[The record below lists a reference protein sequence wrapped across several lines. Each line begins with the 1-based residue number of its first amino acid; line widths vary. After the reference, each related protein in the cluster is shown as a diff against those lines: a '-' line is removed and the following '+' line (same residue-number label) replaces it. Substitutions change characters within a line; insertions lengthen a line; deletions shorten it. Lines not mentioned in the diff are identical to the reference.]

1 MKTKS
6 KILFISIITFIS
18 FIVGVSY
25 AYFTTIVI
33 GNDTASSN
41 KAASGSLKLDYYGND
56 YLDISNMQPGDSS
69 SFNFSVTNTGSLPIT
84 SYQVNFSN
92 VINTFA
98 VRSELVYEIECVSSD
113 AVNCLGKSETE
124 IPSTEGLALTQTE
137 IASGTSHDYTL
148 TVSFLEMGYL
158 QDYNQEKNL
167 FFKITIELLE
177 VMPDTLVAV
186 ERTRYGY
193 PFGYFWDYIPNIT
206 SITFDDVINIPALAF
221 ESWDV
226 STKKNGNIMA
236 YIIDDG
242 LGYDTFELHIQSNGD
257 ILANP
262 DSRFYFQWF
271 YNITQINNFDL
282 FKTHLVTDMSYM
294 FSSCENLTN
303 IDLSTFDTSKVTDM
317 SGMFYY
323 CSSLTS
329 LDLSSFDTSNVI
341 SMEGMF
347 FGSAS
352 LISLDL
358 SSFDT
363 SKVTTM
369 ESMFSNCD
377 DLVTLNMSTLDIS
390 SVESMQTMFGRTP
403 SLTNLY
409 LDDAIFV
416 DSESY
421 NEYCLFIGTNSSL
434 SITVDDPTSYT
445 WIMDKFNNRET
456 VEYNCYTIVN

>member
-1 MKTKS
+1 MKS
-6 KILFISIITFIS
+6 KNNLIILSLITIIS

-124 IPSTEGLALTQTE
+124 IPNTEGLALTQTS
-137 IASGTSHDYTL
+137 IAPGTSHDYTL

-193 PFGYFWDYIPNIT
+193 PFGYFWDYTPNIT

-282 FKTHLVTDMSYM
+282 FKTHLVTDMSQM
-294 FSSCENLTN
+294 FA
-303 IDLSTFDTSKVTDM
+303 
-317 SGMFYY
+317 Y
-323 CSSLTS
+323 CYSLTS
-329 LDLSSFDTSNVI
+329 LDLSSFDTGNVI

-347 FGSAS
+347 VGSAS

-456 VEYNCYTIVN
+456 VEYNCYTILN